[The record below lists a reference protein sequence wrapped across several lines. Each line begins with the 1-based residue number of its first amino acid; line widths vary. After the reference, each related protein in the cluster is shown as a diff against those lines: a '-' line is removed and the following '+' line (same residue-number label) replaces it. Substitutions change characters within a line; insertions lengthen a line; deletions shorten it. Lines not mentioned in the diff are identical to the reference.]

1 MKRLSVSAVKS
12 ATRPGRFS
20 DGDGLYLVVQ
30 PGGSKSWVCR
40 VQKSGNRRDFGL
52 GSVTKVSLADARG
65 RAREVRIQ
73 VEMGLDPLFER
84 RKAKGIP
91 TFREA
96 AAKVLAANR
105 KTWKNAKSETQWRQS
120 LEDYAFPQ
128 IGKVIRTNCCGGI
141 SNCVLAPGIGGGG
154 VTRSSVKM
162 GPSSARIAGSASAKA
177 VASEK
182 LDAPR

>member
-12 ATRPGRFS
+12 ASRPGRFS

-40 VQKSGNRRDFGL
+40 VQKAGNRRDFGI
-52 GSVTKVSLADARG
+52 GSAAKVSLGDARE
-65 RAREVRIQ
+65 RAREIRSQ

-96 AAKVLAANR
+96 TAKVLAAHR
-105 KTWKNAKSETQWRQS
+105 KTWKNEKHEAQWQQS
-120 LEDYAFPQ
+120 LRDYPSLTGRRNRYLPFRRTRDKHPCRTGANESAFRFSR
-128 IGKVIRTNCCGGI
+128 GETY
-141 SNCVLAPGIGGGG
+141 APCN
-154 VTRSSVKM
+154 K
-162 GPSSARIAGSASAKA
+162 P
-177 VASEK
+177 
-182 LDAPR
+182 

>member
-52 GSVTKVSLADARG
+52 GSAAKVSLVDARG
-65 RAREVRIQ
+65 RAREIRIQ

-96 AAKVLAANR
+96 AAKVHRAVREGA
-105 KTWKNAKSETQWRQS
+105 
-120 LEDYAFPQ
+120 PPP
-128 IGKVIRTNCCGGI
+128 GG
-141 SNCVLAPGIGGGG
+141 
-154 VTRSSVKM
+154 
-162 GPSSARIAGSASAKA
+162 
-177 VASEK
+177 
-182 LDAPR
+182 